1 MSRPSLENEINT
13 LAQKLRDKK
22 ARLRA
27 SQRAARADRLTMLGG
42 LFEVAGLGQIDPDEA
57 LGALCLYA
65 AGLTKPDHE
74 NLCQTAKKKGAEL
87 RTRQGTAMP
96 LEANR

>member
-27 SQRAARADRLTMLGG
+27 SQRTARADRLALLGG
-42 LFEVAGLGQIDPDEA
+42 LFETAGLAQIDALEA

-65 AGLTKPDHE
+65 EGIRKP
-74 NLCQTAKKKGAEL
+74 GAEDL
-87 RTRQGTAMP
+87 RERARKKADELRQ
-96 LEANR
+96 